1 MFSLIVPAISLGAA
15 ALSTPVTTKV
25 TSAALFKNGYA
36 VIVREA
42 PLSGGET
49 LVRGVPVGALGT
61 LWLTASDGITL
72 TSATNLEVET
82 ESERPIQSLD
92 EALAGNVGRTLVVW
106 VARSG
111 ETQQLACKLLSAD
124 GSVIVVERIPSEATG
139 RGGVEVIQKSAVTG
153 ISAHEGGE
161 VIWKKKQISK
171 ERLVRVRYRGASSG
185 KLYVLSLESGMTWA
199 PAYAVDISDD
209 KTLTVTG
216 KATVLN
222 DLADIEGVEVRLI
235 TGFPNIPYLS
245 WIDPFTSGQ
254 PVQQFAAAMIGAASP
269 EALRDRNPAFLASQ
283 AMGRGGGGGF
293 DAGGAWAPAQLPGI
307 QMEDLFFY
315 RLPALT
321 LRKGERSYEVL
332 FSAKSTYEHVYT
344 LDVPDPFQAGTTM
357 QQALP
362 DTGDVWH
369 SLKFK
374 NTSAYPWTT
383 APAVTLQR
391 GSILGQDAIRYSPV
405 GAEVLLAITKA
416 LDIKADLAEEQVSLQ
431 HNALTIPGR
440 TPYAIATIKGIVSL
454 KNRKQETV
462 KMKITKMLTGTLI
475 SADANPKTTTLPQ
488 GLQGINSLQKVEWEI
503 ELQAGEQRRINYQ
516 YKLYVNL

>member
-1 MFSLIVPAISLGAA
+1 MLSLVVHAVSLSSAI
-15 ALSTPVTTKV
+15 LSAPVTTKV
-25 TSAALFKNGYA
+25 ASAALFKNGYA
-36 VIVREA
+36 VVVREA

-61 LWLTASDGITL
+61 LWLTASEGITL

-92 EALAGNVGRTLVVW
+92 EALAANVGRTLVIS
-106 VARSG
+106 VARGS
-111 ETQQLACKLLSAD
+111 ETKQIAGKLLSAD
-124 GSVIVVERIPSEATG
+124 GSVVVVERIPSEATG
-139 RGGVEVIQKSAVTG
+139 RGVEVLQKSAVTG

-161 VIWKKKQISK
+161 VIWKRKQTSR
-171 ERLVRVRYRGASSG
+171 ERLVRVRYQGAASG

-199 PAYAVDISDD
+199 PAYAVDISDE

-245 WIDPFTSGQ
+245 WVDPFTSGQ
-254 PVQQFAAAMIGAASP
+254 PVQQFAAAMIGAGSP
-269 EALRDRNPAFLASQ
+269 EALRDRNQGFLANQS
-283 AMGRGGGGGF
+283 MGRAGGGAF
-293 DAGGAWAPAQLPGI
+293 DAGAGWTPAQLPGI

-321 LRKGERSYEVL
+321 LKRGERSYEVL
-332 FSAKSTYEHVYT
+332 FNSKSAYEHVYT
-344 LDVPDPFQAGTTM
+344 LDVPDPFQAGTSL
-357 QQALP
+357 QQAMP

-374 NTSAYPWTT
+374 NTSSYPWTT

-391 GSILGQDAIRYSPV
+391 GSILGQDVIRYSPV

-440 TPYAIATIKGIVSL
+440 TPYAMATIKGIVSL
-454 KNRKQETV
+454 HNRKQETV
-462 KMKITKMLTGTLI
+462 KMKVTKILTGALI

-488 GLQGINSLQKVEWEI
+488 GLQGVNSQQRVEWEI
-503 ELQAGEQRRINYQ
+503 ELRAGEQRRINYQ